1 MNVSTERGIFLRYV
15 AFYGVITYFSKLS
28 NNSKFTISNLTLI
41 RLQTCLM
48 IYCSVIYGICW

>member
-1 MNVSTERGIFLRYV
+1 MNVFTERGIFLRYV

-48 IYCSVIYGICW
+48 I